1 MMNSFHAEEQ
11 FALIKLSNGQ
21 KISKTFLVKMCSKKL
36 ESVMESMTVL
46 ASALDRVELA
56 TKQLSTIFTNTKY
69 NVLDKLN

>member
-1 MMNSFHAEEQ
+1 MNNFREEEQ
-11 FALIKLSNGQ
+11 FVLIKLSNGQ
-21 KISKTFLVKMCSKKL
+21 KISKTFLVKMCSEKL
-36 ESVMESMTVL
+36 ESVMESMTAL

>member
-1 MMNSFHAEEQ
+1 MNNFHAEEQ
-11 FALIKLSNGQ
+11 FVLIKLSNGQ

-36 ESVMESMTVL
+36 ESIMESMTAL

-56 TKQLSTIFTNTKY
+56 TKQLSTIFTNTRY